1 MTRMTENLPFCVE
14 AVHPSGIPQYSGG
27 KMTATRQ
34 FVVACNRAEELGLR
48 ALGKWRGANSTIS
61 YSTPQL
67 PARYPYSPLSVAVPG
82 AFPDLR
88 PWPFNMVAVGFSIT
102 PKSECCFN
110 NDWYT
115 REEQQYHSNYI
126 VDLENKD
133 QAERYYSVVWDDDG
147 NGGSGGNE
155 ALMTD
160 TSCKCVV
167 TVQYEEPPW
176 DCTGPDQNSATA
188 NVDILENTAISVEKN
203 SSYELYT
210 LPNRN
215 LIWADYSGAD
225 QQLKGDSYATIYV
238 PTADIVVDWYN
249 IPVAR
254 LCEIESHLAKFRN
267 HVNCVPFTLLSECLC
282 ISSEEES
289 CNGSDT
295 SETQCQFEAETVLFL
310 DWDEIK
316 EHRTRGFRLMDT
328 TTLRLNFKQ
337 KRIINSAPNDPT
349 PEIVGH
355 NHLYLDSNSENI
367 AEGGWR
373 RVERKHPGGNQPLYY
388 RKNFNN
394 MFDPEKDATEGC
406 TSGQDGYT

>member
-48 ALGKWRGANSTIS
+48 ALGKWRSRNDVLIFD
-61 YSTPQL
+61 TPQL
-67 PARYPYSPLSVAVPG
+67 PSYYPFSVANPSNG
-82 AFPDLR
+82 GTFFELR
-88 PWPFNMVAVGFSIT
+88 PWPFRMVATGFTIQ

-110 NDWYT
+110 SLHFDRTDPETPKYD
-115 REEQQYHSNYI
+115 I
-126 VDLENKD
+126 DDLQASAE
-133 QAERYYSVVWDDDG
+133 AERYYTVAWDPAT
-147 NGGSGGNE
+147 E
-155 ALMTD
+155 TVQAAMLD
-160 TSCKCVV
+160 TSCQCVV
-167 TVQYEEPPW
+167 TIQYEEPPW
-176 DCTGPDQNSATA
+176 DCTGPDDDDSTN
-188 NVDILENTAISVEKN
+188 NVDILAHTAISVDKN

-215 LIWADYSGAD
+215 LIWADYPSD
-225 QQLKGDSYATIYV
+225 TNQLKGDSYATIYV
-238 PTADIVVDWYN
+238 PTADITVDWYN

-289 CNGSDT
+289 CSGSDT

-316 EHRTRGFRLMDT
+316 EQRTRGFRLMDT

-337 KRIINSAPNDPT
+337 KRIINSAPDVSSPD
-349 PEIVGH
+349 IVGH
-355 NHLYLDSNSENI
+355 NHLYLDASADSTS
-367 AEGGWR
+367 EGGWH
-373 RVERKHPGGNQPLYY
+373 RVVRKYPGGNQPLYFG
-388 RKNFNN
+388 KNFNN
-394 MFDPEKDATEGC
+394 MFDPEKNAVEGC
-406 TSGQDGYT
+406 PV

>member
-1 MTRMTENLPFCVE
+1 MSRMTANLPFCVE
-14 AVHPSGIPQYSGG
+14 AVHPSGIPQYAGG
-27 KMTATRQ
+27 KLTATRQ

-48 ALGKWRGANSTIS
+48 LLGKWRSSNSQIL

-67 PARYPYSPLSVAVPG
+67 PARYPYTPFDPIVPG
-82 AFPDLR
+82 AFTDLR
-88 PWPFNMVAVGFSIT
+88 PWPFNMVAVGFSIS

-115 REEQQYHSNYI
+115 REEQDVKSNYI
-126 VDLENKD
+126 DDLESRD
-133 QAERYYSVVWDDDG
+133 QAERYYKVLWDDTGD
-147 NGGSGGNE
+147 GGNE
-155 ALMTD
+155 AAMGD
-160 TSCKCVV
+160 TTCKCVV
-167 TVQYEEPPW
+167 SVQYEEPPW
-176 DCTGPDQNSATA
+176 DCTGPDENSATA
-188 NVDILENTAISVEKN
+188 NVDILANTAISVEKN
-203 SSYELYT
+203 SSFELYT

-249 IPVAR
+249 IPVAK

-267 HVNCVPFTLLSECLC
+267 HVNCTPFTLLSECLC
-282 ISSEEES
+282 LSSKEEVCSES
-289 CNGSDT
+289 STAVSD
-295 SETQCQFEAETVLFL
+295 CQFENETVLFL

-337 KRIINSAPNDPT
+337 KRIINSAPEDTT

-355 NHLYLDSNSENI
+355 NHLYLDSNSDNI
-367 AEGGWR
+367 GEGGWR
-373 RVERKHPGGNQPLYY
+373 RVERKYTGGNQPLYY
-388 RKNFNN
+388 GRNFNN
-394 MFDPEKDATEGC
+394 MFDPAKNANEGC
-406 TSGQDGYT
+406 